1 MRVRDIMTT
10 NVISVSSDTSIYDA
24 DEIMGTHKVRR
35 LPVCD
40 KGKLAGIVSKDRILN
55 STSPQNVPIAIWK
68 LPHYFFGMKVKE
80 IMVRDVVT
88 IAPEATVESA
98 AILAQQK
105 KVGILVVV
113 DKERV
118 VGVVTTNDFFY
129 NILNPL
135 LGIKQSGTR
144 VIVHDPGD
152 AEHMQ
157 GVLGCVSKHGVK
169 ILSLAY
175 LEVEG
180 IEENDFALRLDIEN
194 ASKLVK
200 DLKGLG
206 YNAEVESS

>member
-24 DEIMGTHKVRR
+24 DEIMGTHKIRR

-40 KGKLAGIVSKDRILN
+40 KGKLVGMVTKDRILN

-88 IAPEATVESA
+88 TTPDATVESA

-105 KVGILVVV
+105 KVGILAVVEG
-113 DKERV
+113 ERV

-144 VIVHDPGD
+144 VVVHEPGD
-152 AEHMQ
+152 ANKMQ
-157 GVLGCVSKHGVK
+157 EVLGILAKQGVK
-169 ILSLAY
+169 ILSMAY
-175 LEVEG
+175 LEAGGDV
-180 IEENDFALRLDIEN
+180 ENDLALRLDVKSAAKII
-194 ASKLVK
+194 K
-200 DLKGLG
+200 DLKDLG
-206 YNAEVESS
+206 YNAEVEKN